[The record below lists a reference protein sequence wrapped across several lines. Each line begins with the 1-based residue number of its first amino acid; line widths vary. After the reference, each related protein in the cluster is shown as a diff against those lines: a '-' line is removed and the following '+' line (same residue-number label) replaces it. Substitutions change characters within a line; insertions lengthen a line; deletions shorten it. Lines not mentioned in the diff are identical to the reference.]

1 MGLPTV
7 VLRAPSQALVS
18 GLLAR
23 LLIASPPP
31 GGLVLRTA
39 TQATSCLPALDV
51 RSRYGKFDGTCL
63 PEAVPPCGSRVRV
76 IYYLPVFPDQASSP

>member
-1 MGLPTV
+1 MGLATV

-51 RSRYGKFDGTCL
+51 RSRYGKFDGTSSRK
-63 PEAVPPCGSRVRV
+63 PCRPAGHA
-76 IYYLPVFPDQASSP
+76 FA